1 MCWMQL
7 RWQPSQLNQAKNLAW
22 WIKLVC
28 SILVAS
34 CVLCFY
40 VMNVFK
46 VKCSGIITN
55 RLPSGRSRPLAD
67 VARFL
72 EPSLSSRSELRRVN
86 CVPLPYDTFDMDVDR
101 RWLQYEVF
109 GDARFTSTGSNRR
122 GVDEPNANDCK
133 IQKRKK
139 TTKKRWSMTWL
150 RDDDGEILIYLVYLT
165 IELRSLRR
173 FVSNRASR
181 SWFFRTIYS
190 RRSRSA
196 SNIAFFR
203 SST

>member
-1 MCWMQL
+1 MIVPNEMNIFDSMNVL
-7 RWQPSQLNQAKNLAW
+7 NAIAMTTKPAKPSE
-22 WIKLVC
+22 KLGPMDKTG
-28 SILVAS
+28 LFNFG
-34 CVLCFY
+34 CVLCVVLY

-133 IQKRKK
+133 IRKRKI
-139 TTKKRWSMTWL
+139 TTKKR
-150 RDDDGEILIYLVYLT
+150 
-165 IELRSLRR
+165 
-173 FVSNRASR
+173 
-181 SWFFRTIYS
+181 
-190 RRSRSA
+190 
-196 SNIAFFR
+196 
-203 SST
+203 